1 MNRPKLQELL
11 LQVEKPARYIGQE
24 INSVNK
30 SLEDVSIRFGFSF
43 PDVYEVGM
51 SHLGM
56 HILYNLKNKQKDIF
70 CERIFAPWMDLENL
84 LRKENIPLF
93 TLESHSP
100 IKDLDMI
107 AFTLQYELS
116 YSNILN
122 ILDLGHIPIKSEDR
136 KKDYPFIMAGGPCAY
151 NPEPL
156 AEIIDFFV
164 LGEGEEVNLEILAK
178 YKEWKKRKASK
189 EEFLEEIADIK
200 GVYVPKFYD
209 VVYHEDGTIKEF
221 IPKSETYPKK
231 ITKRIINNLDD
242 IYYPQEVIVPFTD
255 IVHNR
260 AMVEIFRGCTRGCRF
275 CQAGM
280 IYRPVRER
288 SIEKVKTLA
297 KKLLENTGYEELS
310 LSSLS
315 TSDYSQIEPLIEH
328 LMKENEKD
336 KIGLSLPSLRLDKFP
351 LEVIEQIQK
360 VRKTGLTF
368 APEAG
373 TQRLRDVINKGITE
387 KDLIDAM
394 KDAFSLGWN
403 SIKLYFMIGLP
414 TETYEDL
421 DGIVDLAYKVV
432 NLYYDTPKEKR
443 GKGLKVT
450 ISTSSFVPKAC
461 TPFQWHGQDS
471 IETLKEKQYYLKEK
485 LRHKNIKY
493 NYHDTKT
500 SFLEGVFARGDR
512 KVGKVLMKAWELG
525 CKFDG
530 WGDHFDYEK
539 WMQAFED
546 CHIDPH
552 FYANRQRSYDEIFPW
567 DFIDIGVS
575 KEYLKKENEKA
586 HKGILTPDCRKGCSA
601 CGINKGSL
609 GGVCNV

>member
-1 MNRPKLQELL
+1 MNRPKLEELL

-24 INSVNK
+24 INSANK

-122 ILDLGHIPIKSEDR
+122 ILDLGQIPIKSEDR
-136 KKDYPFIMAGGPCAY
+136 QKDYPFIMAGGPCAY

-164 LGEGEEVNLEILAK
+164 LGEGEEVNLEILEK
-178 YKEWKKRKASK
+178 YKEWKKRNTSK
-189 EEFLEEIADIK
+189 EEFLEQISQIK

-209 VVYHEDGTIKEF
+209 VNYHEDGTIEKF
-221 IPKSETYPKK
+221 IPKDERYPKK
-231 ITKRIINNLDD
+231 ITKRIIKNLDD
-242 IYYPQEVIVPFTD
+242 VYYPEEVIVPFTD

-288 SIEKVKTLA
+288 SLDKVKTLA
-297 KKLLENTGYEELS
+297 TNLLDNTGYEELS

-328 LMKENEKD
+328 LMNENEKD
-336 KIGLSLPSLRLDKFP
+336 KVGLSLPSLRLDKFP

-421 DGIVDLAYKVV
+421 DGIVDLAYKVI

-493 NYHDTKT
+493 NYHETKT

-512 KVGKVLMKAWELG
+512 KVGKVLMKAWESG

-530 WGDHFDYEK
+530 WGDYFDYEK

-546 CHIDPH
+546 CNIDPH
-552 FYANRQRSYDEIFPW
+552 FYANRQRNYEEVFPW

-575 KEYLKKENEKA
+575 KEYLKKENEKSK
-586 HKGILTPDCRKGCSA
+586 KGILTPDCRKGCSA
-601 CGINKGSL
+601 CGINEGSL